1 MPRHLRN
8 RLEETESFLR
18 LFLLVV
24 PTRIL
29 YIEYDTNGQP
39 TFCAASSRVPQLL
52 RSALWNTREPAIL
65 TSGTLVAAGDF
76 SHTEQRLGLAT
87 YKPLRHFQVDSP
99 FDYQK
104 NCLLYF
110 PTRRAGNV
118 PENLYLADQ
127 ISLLTAA
134 CYGHA
139 LVLFTSYRQMRHVYD
154 ALGGSLAFPVFQAGR
169 GQNRCIQQFKES
181 SNGVLFAAGACW
193 EGIDF
198 PGDMVSLLI
207 IAKLPFPIP
216 DPVSDYERQ
225 QYPNLRDYIQAEI
238 IPEMQKKLRQ
248 GFGRAI
254 RTESDSCVVAIL
266 DERAGVGGKYHNDDL
281 IRKNPFD
288 FQLATVIV
296 NDSVT
301 RKAITRKQER
311 AFLEFVKNDK
321 YYCKYYE
328 GIYILF
334 KTGLR
339 ISEFVGL
346 TVNDIDL
353 QNRKLTI
360 SHQLQRTRKMDY
372 IIENPKTECG
382 VRTIPLSDDVY
393 ECFVKIIHQRPKLE
407 REPNIGEYCGFLYL
421 DKNGKPMV
429 AMHWEHFFKHIWQKY
444 NSIYREQ
451 LPLITPHVCRHTY
464 CSNMAKSGMNPKTLQ
479 YLMGH
484 SDIGVT
490 LNTYTH
496 LGYEDAKDELQRLVK
511 AG

>member
-1 MPRHLRN
+1 MSTKRRDNKNRILRN
-8 RLEETESFLR
+8 GESQRKDGRYSFK
-18 LFLLVV
+18 
-24 PTRIL
+24 
-29 YIEYDTNGQP
+29 YIDG
-39 TFCAASSRVPQLL
+39 
-52 RSALWNTREPAIL
+52 
-65 TSGTLVAAGDF
+65 SGTARFVYSWKLEKNDKVPAGKRDGL
-76 SHTEQRLGLAT
+76 SLREKEKSIQRDINDMINPRGGEMT
-87 YKPLRHFQVDSP
+87 V
-99 FDYQK
+99 
-104 NCLLYF
+104 
-110 PTRRAGNV
+110 
-118 PENLYLADQ
+118 E
-127 ISLLTAA
+127 
-134 CYGHA
+134 A
-139 LVLFTSYRQMRHVYD
+139 LVKKYLLQKTGVRHNTEANYNFVLNIIKNEEFGKRHIDQVKLSD
-154 ALGGSLAFPVFQAGR
+154 AKCWLIKLQKDGR
-169 GQNRCIQQFKES
+169 GYS
-181 SNGVLFAAGACW
+181 SIHSIRGVVRPAFQMAV
-193 EGIDF
+193 D
-198 PGDMVSLLI
+198 
-207 IAKLPFPIP
+207 
-216 DPVSDYERQ
+216 
-225 QYPNLRDYIQAEI
+225 
-238 IPEMQKKLRQ
+238 
-248 GFGRAI
+248 
-254 RTESDSCVVAIL
+254 
-266 DERAGVGGKYHNDDL
+266 DDL
-281 IRKNPFD
+281 IRKNLFD
-288 FQLATVIV
+288 FQLATVVV

-393 ECFVKIIHQRPKLE
+393 ECFVKIIRQRPKLE
-407 REPNIGEYCGFLYL
+407 REPNIGGYCGFLYL